1 MIFKFRF
8 IDLTIDK
15 KLTVESGQLTVK
27 VSALPTILNHFA
39 KQNTET
45 INYQLSTI
53 NSDDGNAARAD
64 RIAAPTISIDRYLDK
79 PEFERVERWIGH

>member
-1 MIFKFRF
+1 MRFKFRF
-8 IDLTIDK
+8 IDLSIDK
-15 KLTVESGQLTVK
+15 KLTVDSGQLTVK

-53 NSDDGNAARAD
+53 NSDDGNAARAAD
-64 RIAAPTISIDRYLDK
+64 RRPYDFYR
-79 PEFERVERWIGH
+79 